1 MHIIV
6 AMYLVMWATLLQT
19 ALDADLVSVRVYQPL
34 VTSVVYVITATLHLY
49 AVYSVVV
56 SECKQRPLS
65 QKVGP
70 SIGAIA
76 PQTRIA
82 FFDLDNWYDH
92 SIILFNLIEIAC
104 ASTQATTMFR
114 TIVEPAKVVSY
125 AVVVVLYIVLSP
137 LILFVRNTQAKT
149 SLVNVADSILSFTLS
164 CGHPFAAVV
173 FQLSDYVLV
182 HPALEHDNLWSTQTL
197 VLTRQLL
204 PSTFVHLCSI
214 LGLHVGTYL
223 ALRRVMNTS
232 HHIHLALTAVTEK
245 KPPVAPVTRTRTA
258 RVKQTLHLLVHA
270 SRSSLQDQLKLSRKK
285 RLLLRVNLVVNMTLG
300 MASIIVITR
309 SMVRRTHCPEYCRAY
324 SRPLFDLSCHCAYVE
339 VNCVLQGI
347 VDPLPLLDPAIVG
360 TNALYMEISR
370 CDLSSGLPAASLAP
384 FQDLSKLLILYSNM
398 TSWDEPLPPGV
409 NHVIVRRSRLQSVPS
424 ALGGPISPSLIL
436 WISMAAVAILG
447 SVVGIGLSKHMPPYM
462 DNLGLRR
469 TYQRTYRTSIFFVLV
484 SLLHGGLEWI
494 LSVPLG
500 REFHVRNLIYT
511 LAMQYVFF
519 FNIAAPL
526 RHLALSS
533 QAMTSVVTTTSK
545 AASRMKEL
553 EQYLRSNHGLPT
565 FMTFCQRDFRTEELR
580 AWQLVEQFKQRLV
593 SARKLLTT
601 CLVPQ
606 CALACPT
613 SVKWGPTYVTRLES
627 WLRRDED
634 IVGNEVP
641 TTFFDEFQ
649 AALLE
654 ALCEDVWLRF
664 QRQSLD
670 WIDHDRRRR
679 SLEGMDTVLRMVVKQ
694 QPAFPLPFPVVQV
707 FR

>member
-125 AVVVVLYIVLSP
+125 AIVVVLYIVLSP

-300 MASIIVITR
+300 MASILVITR

-347 VDPLPLLDPAIVG
+347 VDPLPLLDPAI
-360 TNALYMEISR
+360 
-370 CDLSSGLPAASLAP
+370 
-384 FQDLSKLLILYSNM
+384 
-398 TSWDEPLPPGV
+398 
-409 NHVIVRRSRLQSVPS
+409 
-424 ALGGPISPSLIL
+424 IL

-613 SVKWGPTYVTRLES
+613 SVKWGPTYVARLES

-634 IVGNEVP
+634 IVGNELP

-694 QPAFPLPFPVVQV
+694 QPAFPLPFPVAPAESKQTSTTVVQV

>member
-70 SIGAIA
+70 SIDAIA
-76 PQTRIA
+76 PQSRIA

-125 AVVVVLYIVLSP
+125 AIVVVLYIVLSP

-300 MASIIVITR
+300 MASIVVITR

-347 VDPLPLLDPAIVG
+347 VDPLPLLDPAI
-360 TNALYMEISR
+360 
-370 CDLSSGLPAASLAP
+370 
-384 FQDLSKLLILYSNM
+384 
-398 TSWDEPLPPGV
+398 
-409 NHVIVRRSRLQSVPS
+409 
-424 ALGGPISPSLIL
+424 IL

-526 RHLALSS
+526 RHLASSS

-593 SARKLLTT
+593 SAQKLLTT

-613 SVKWGPTYVTRLES
+613 SVKWGPTYVARLES

-679 SLEGMDTVLRMVVKQ
+679 SLEGMDTVLRMVVKK
-694 QPAFPLPFPVVQV
+694 QPAFPLPFPVAPAELKQTSTTMVQV
-707 FR
+707 FC

>member
-1 MHIIV
+1 MLLPSPPPQQRPSQLNAPPKQAARCLRVLVLTMHIIV

-70 SIGAIA
+70 SIDAIA
-76 PQTRIA
+76 PQSRIA

-125 AVVVVLYIVLSP
+125 AIVVVLYIVLSP

-300 MASIIVITR
+300 MASIVVITR

-424 ALGGPISPSLIL
+424 ALGGPISPSL
-436 WISMAAVAILG
+436 V
-447 SVVGIGLSKHMPPYM
+447 
-462 DNLGLRR
+462 
-469 TYQRTYRTSIFFVLV
+469 SIFIEHCDLHEVSERVMQSWRNVRQLHLVNV
-484 SLLHGGLEWI
+484 SLQD
-494 LSVPLG
+494 VP
-500 REFHVRNLIYT
+500 
-511 LAMQYVFF
+511 
-519 FNIAAPL
+519 
-526 RHLALSS
+526 
-533 QAMTSVVTTTSK
+533 
-545 AASRMKEL
+545 
-553 EQYLRSNHGLPT
+553 
-565 FMTFCQRDFRTEELR
+565 
-580 AWQLVEQFKQRLV
+580 
-593 SARKLLTT
+593 
-601 CLVPQ
+601 
-606 CALACPT
+606 
-613 SVKWGPTYVTRLES
+613 
-627 WLRRDED
+627 
-634 IVGNEVP
+634 
-641 TTFFDEFQ
+641 

-654 ALCEDVWLRF
+654 LLHLEELNLQSNRIATLPSPWLVDDSAKVTSSALRL
-664 QRQSLD
+664 
-670 WIDHDRRRR
+670 
-679 SLEGMDTVLRMVVKQ
+679 VLLGGNR
-694 QPAFPLPFPVVQV
+694 LVQV
-707 FR
+707 PWALAKHSAVVDLSGNPIPPSTTSLSDMASLLEARRVILDGTPFCTATPTTYCKPLCAPYCFATMPGDNYCNLECHSPSCKFDVGDCDRFGFSRNQ